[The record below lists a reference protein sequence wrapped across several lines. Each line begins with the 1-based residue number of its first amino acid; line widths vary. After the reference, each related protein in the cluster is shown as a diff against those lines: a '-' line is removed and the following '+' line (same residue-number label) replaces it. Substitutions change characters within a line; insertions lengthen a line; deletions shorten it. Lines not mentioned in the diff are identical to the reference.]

1 MSQLLTQADLMDWL
15 DIKQG
20 AALERELD
28 RRGVHY
34 WKLRGRVVTTQA
46 WVDDSKSEDRDRVV
60 GVA

>member
-1 MSQLLTQADLMDWL
+1 MHSLLTQQDLMDWL
-15 DIKQG
+15 NIKQG

-34 WKLRGRVVTTQA
+34 WKVRGKVVTTQTA
-46 WVDDSKSEDRDRVV
+46 IDASLLGTKEKAV